1 MLCGLEVAAG
11 AVLLVGAMLSQR
23 WRRDTTQGQHWADHP
38 SVLIGVQNYTETWVW
53 FYVLGVPVTVR
64 AMRLVSEEIYEG
76 VRASDSSTE
85 NCDVF

>member
-38 SVLIGVQNYTETWVW
+38 SVLIGVYTETWVW
-53 FYVLGVPVTVR
+53 FDVLGVLVTVR

-76 VRASDSSTE
+76 VRASDSSTG
-85 NCDVF
+85 N